1 MKVSI
6 SWLSEYTPVK
16 MAVGELADALTMV
29 GLEVDAVWDRY
40 ESLRSV
46 LLGKIIDV
54 FPHPGADR
62 LKLCDVD
69 IGDRVIRVVCGAPNA
84 QKSMMVAA
92 ALPGTELPDGTF
104 LEESTIR
111 GENSEG
117 MLCSE
122 KELGL
127 GPDASGIMALD
138 PSFLPGTPLAKALG
152 LSDWILDIDLTPN
165 RSDCL
170 CMFGIAREVAAI
182 QGTRVQYPDMHFPNT
197 PGNRIDSL
205 TSVRIESPE
214 HCPRY
219 AARLVENIAVM
230 PSPFWLQ
237 DRLVSVGLRPVN
249 NIVDITNFVMMET
262 GQPLHAFD
270 FDELAGQRIIVR
282 CAKEGEAFTT
292 LDKKERLLS
301 ANTLMICDGE
311 KPVAIAGVMGG
322 LNSEIR
328 DNTKRVLIES
338 ACFSPISVRKTS
350 KKLGLFTDASH
361 RFERGVDPEKTVWAL
376 NRAARLM
383 TDIAHGILVEGA
395 IDERPGKRPE
405 KKLSLSVKDT
415 NRTLGTNL
423 DGNKIKS
430 LLESIEFTVSLDSDD
445 RLQVIPPSCRVDIA
459 RPIDLMEETARLY
472 GYNHIPI
479 TFPTITPQVN
489 IPSRKYE
496 LRKKIKEIMI
506 GLGFSEAIHYSF
518 MDHRSLDRLNL
529 PETDFRRRTLGIL
542 NPLTEDQTV
551 MRTLL
556 LPGLLQTMHRNLSR
570 QMGNFKLF
578 EIGKAFISNARD
590 CLPDEIEMLAGLWT
604 GARYDLTWHEP
615 STPCD
620 FFDLKGAVE
629 GLLRAVHVDS
639 FGFTRVSP
647 EKCIYTRPGYSATIC
662 AGDVDLG
669 LIGELRPEVIKNHD
683 LRQTAYVFEI
693 NLDALLKSVPESTQA
708 RPLPKYP
715 SVMRDVTL
723 IVDTRIES
731 FQIFDS
737 FTKLD
742 ENLIESV
749 HLFDVFEG
757 ESLPSGKKSISF
769 RITYRSADRTLSDD
783 EVNRLHKDITARVI
797 QKFDAVLPI

>member
-6 SWLSEYTPVK
+6 SWLSEYIPVK
-16 MAVGELADALTMV
+16 MAVGELADALTMA

-40 ESLRSV
+40 EFLRSV
-46 LLGKIIDV
+46 LVGRIIDV

-62 LKLCDVD
+62 LKLCDVN
-69 IGDRVIRVVCGAPNA
+69 IGDRMIRVVCGAPNA
-84 QKSMMVAA
+84 QKAMTVAA
-92 ALPGTELPDGTF
+92 ALPGTELPDGTL
-104 LEESTIR
+104 LEKCSIR

-127 GPDASGIMALD
+127 GADGSGIMALD
-138 PSFLPGTPLAKALG
+138 ASFLPGTPVAKALE
-152 LSDWILDIDLTPN
+152 LSDWVLDIDLTPN

-170 CMFGIAREVAAI
+170 CILGIAREVAAI
-182 QGTRVQYPDMHFPNT
+182 QGGRVQYPDMHFPNT
-197 PGNRIDSL
+197 SGNRINSL

-237 DRLVSVGLRPVN
+237 DRLVSVGLRPIN

-282 CAKEGEAFTT
+282 CAEEGESFTT
-292 LDKKERLLS
+292 LDKKERRLS
-301 ANTLMICDGE
+301 GNTLMICDGE

-322 LNSEIR
+322 FNSEIR

-338 ACFSPISVRKTS
+338 ACFSPMSIRKTS

-383 TDIAHGILVEGA
+383 VDIAHGVLVDGI
-395 IDERPGKRPE
+395 IDEHPGKSPE
-405 KKLSLSVKDT
+405 KNLSLSVEDT
-415 NRTLGTNL
+415 NRTLGTDL
-423 DGNKIKS
+423 DGNKIRS
-430 LLESIEFTVSLDSDD
+430 LLESIEFTVSLESDD
-445 RLQVIPPSCRVDIA
+445 RLKVTPPSCRMDIA
-459 RPIDLMEETARLY
+459 RPIDLMEEAARLY
-472 GYNHIPI
+472 GYNHIPT
-479 TFPTITPQVN
+479 TFPTIMPQAN
-489 IPSRKYE
+489 IPSRTYD

-506 GLGFSEAIHYSF
+506 GLDFSEAIHYSF

-529 PETDFRRRTLGIL
+529 PDTDFRSRTLRIL

-578 EIGKAFISNARD
+578 EIGKTFISNGQN
-590 CLPDEIEMLAGLWT
+590 CLPDEIETLAGLWT
-604 GARYDLTWHEP
+604 GARHGLTWHEP
-615 STPCD
+615 STSCD
-620 FFDLKGAVE
+620 FFDLKGSVE
-629 GLLRAVHVDS
+629 GLLRAIHVDS
-639 FGFTRVSP
+639 IAFTRVSP

-662 AGDVDLG
+662 AGHVDLG
-669 LIGELRPEVIKNHD
+669 LIGELHPEVIKKHD

-693 NLDALLKSVPESTQA
+693 NLDALLQLVPDSTQA
-708 RPLPKYP
+708 LPLPKYP

-723 IVDTRIES
+723 IIDNCIES
-731 FQIFDS
+731 FKILDS

-757 ESLPSGKKSISF
+757 ELLPRGKKSISF
-769 RITYRSADRTLSDD
+769 RIIYRSADRTLSDD
-783 EVNRLHKDITARVI
+783 EVNRLHKDITARII
-797 QKFDAVLPI
+797 QQFDAVLPI